1 MKKIF
6 TYALVALAT
15 VAMLACSKPAANEKE
30 EENKEPEK
38 KEFNIADYEV
48 NAALAGAETWGLIGP
63 AQAGG
68 WDADTDL
75 TKVSE
80 DPEMWK
86 AEIELGAAEFKF
98 RGNDEWKDY
107 DLGGGTV
114 VLGEPIL
121 LSKGGGNMT
130 LAEAGTYEVILYPQ
144 HMVLILNKK

>member
-15 VAMLACSKPAANEKE
+15 VAVLACSKPADKD

-38 KEFNIADYEV
+38 EFNIADYTV
-48 NAALAGAETWGLIGP
+48 NEAMAGAESWGLVGP

-86 AEIELGAAEFKF
+86 AEIELGADKFKF
-98 RGNDEWKDY
+98 RGNDTWGDY

-121 LSKGGGNMT
+121 LSKGGGDMALT
-130 LAEAGTYEVILYPQ
+130 EAGTYEVVLYPQ

>member
-1 MKKIF
+1 MRKIF

-15 VAMLACSKPAANEKE
+15 VAVLACSKPADKD

-38 KEFNIADYEV
+38 EFNIADYTV
-48 NAALAGAETWGLIGP
+48 NEALAGAESWGLIGP

>member
-15 VAMLACSKPAANEKE
+15 VAVLACSKPADKD

-38 KEFNIADYEV
+38 EFNIADYTV
-48 NAALAGAETWGLIGP
+48 NEAMAGAESWGLIGP

-86 AEIELGAAEFKF
+86 AEIELGADKFKF
-98 RGNDEWKDY
+98 RGNDTWGDY

-114 VLGEPIL
+114 VIGEPIL
-121 LSKGGGNMT
+121 LSKGGGDMALT
-130 LAEAGTYEVILYPQ
+130 EAGTYEVVLYPQ

>member
-6 TYALVALAT
+6 TYALIALAA
-15 VAMLACSKPAANEKE
+15 VAVLACSKPANDKE

-63 AQAGG
+63 AQGG
-68 WDADTDL
+68 WDTDTDL

-86 AEIELGAAEFKF
+86 AEIELGADKFKF

-114 VLGEPIL
+114 VIGEPIL
-121 LSKGGGNMT
+121 LSKGGGDMA
-130 LAEAGTYEVILYPQ
+130 LPEAGTYEVILYPQ

>member
-6 TYALVALAT
+6 TYALIALAAVT
-15 VAMLACSKPAANEKE
+15 VLACSKPANDQE

-48 NAALAGAETWGLIGP
+48 NAALAGAESWGLIGP

-68 WDADTDL
+68 WDTDTDL
-75 TKVSE
+75 TKVTE

-86 AEIELGAAEFKF
+86 AEIELGADKFKF
-98 RGNDEWKDY
+98 RGNDEWGNY

-114 VLGEPIL
+114 VIGEPIL
-121 LSKGGGNMT
+121 LSKGGGDMSI
-130 LAEAGTYEVILYPQ
+130 AEAGTYEVILYPQ

>member
-6 TYALVALAT
+6 TYALIALAA
-15 VAMLACSKPAANEKE
+15 VAVLACSKPADKD

-48 NAALAGAETWGLIGP
+48 NAAMAGAETWGLIGP
-63 AQAGG
+63 AQGG
-68 WDADTDL
+68 WETDTDL
-75 TKVSE
+75 AKVSE

-86 AEIELGAAEFKF
+86 ADIELAAGEFKF
-98 RGNDEWKDY
+98 RGNDTWGDY

-114 VLGEPIL
+114 VIGEPIL
-121 LSKGGGNMT
+121 LSKGGGNMALT
-130 LAEAGTYEVILYPQ
+130 EAGTYEVILYPQ